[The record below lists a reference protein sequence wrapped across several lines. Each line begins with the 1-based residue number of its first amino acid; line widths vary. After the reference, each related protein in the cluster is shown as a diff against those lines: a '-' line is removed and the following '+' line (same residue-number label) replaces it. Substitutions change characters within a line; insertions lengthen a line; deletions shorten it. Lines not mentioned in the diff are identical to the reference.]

1 MHKHTQK
8 ELLDEGF
15 WDPFKKVGK
24 QALQGAIELSK
35 VALPQ
40 TYQNVSNIRKNIKLA
55 SGAIKQAGKTTEEII
70 LDWIDEMGFIPTE
83 NSKPKKIRNFG
94 GGKTHWALD
103 VGVKGVTDDGE
114 PIIIRRFDE
123 PRAIVQYDDVEQQIK
138 FVLRPDRRRMYD
150 VDDGIYLPPTA
161 TPTAT
166 PTARKTARKIATPI
180 PIARKAAKKAAK
192 KAARKTA
199 TPTPTPTPTAR
210 KAAKKA
216 ARRTP

>member
-24 QALQGAIELSK
+24 QALQGAIELTK

-114 PIIIRRFDE
+114 PIIIKRFNE

-150 VDDGIYLPPTA
+150 DDDGIYLPPTA
-161 TPTAT
+161 TPTARK
-166 PTARKTARKIATPI
+166 TARKTATPT
-180 PIARKAAKKAAK
+180 PIARKT
-192 KAARKTA
+192 ARKTA
-199 TPTPTPTPTAR
+199 TPTPTPTPIARKTAR
-210 KAAKKA
+210 KT